1 MSVVFSVDGLDGYI
15 CASYVGRVR
24 TRTDHLDPAAILDSN
39 ARALDIERRRHGENY
54 LGPQMTPH
62 RKPNA
67 GGGPCDVCGCPG
79 LRLGV
84 RHWALPALHGT
95 CAAYVKTCNDRTGD
109 SIETYLTWDGSA
121 A

>member
-1 MSVVFSVDGLDGYI
+1 MILMND
-15 CASYVGRVR
+15 A
-24 TRTDHLDPAAILDSN
+24 THLDPATILDSN
-39 ARALDIERRRHGENY
+39 ARILAAEQRRQGANF

-84 RHWALPALHGT
+84 RHYAVAAESTTKRLLPTA
-95 CAAYVKTCNDRTGD
+95 VWIKTRTD
-109 SIETYLTWDGSA
+109 ASQDTVETSLDWEGKPCR
-121 A
+121 